1 VALSFRDRFFTPQVA
16 RAITSPSAIVAAGA
30 GAAIGVLTVGG
41 WLAVPAAIVGGAVL
55 LAGRVGLAVPRGG
68 REHIDPF
75 VLGEPWRR
83 MVQDAQSAKA
93 EFARAVRRARSGPL
107 RDRLAS
113 IDRQLDDGVVEC
125 WKVAQAGDA
134 LADARRRID
143 VAATRRELEEVERA
157 GDANETTAPTVAAIQ
172 AQLATAERMDATIAQ
187 TRDRLRLLNARL
199 DEAVTRAIE
208 LSVSTAG
215 DEELASV
222 GDDVSSITL
231 EMEALRQGIEETD
244 TASGTA
250 RPAGGA
256 G

>member
-1 VALSFRDRFFTPQVA
+1 VAPSLRDRFFTPQVA
-16 RAITSPSAIVAAGA
+16 RAVTSPSAIVARGA
-30 GAAIGVLTVGG
+30 GAALGVLAVGG
-41 WLAVPAAIVGGAVL
+41 WAGIPAAIVGALVL
-55 LAGRVGLAVPRGG
+55 LAGRVGLAIPRGG

-83 MVQDAQSAKA
+83 LVQDAQAAKT

-107 RDRLAS
+107 RDRLAD
-113 IDRQLDDGVVEC
+113 IDRRLDEGVVEC
-125 WKVAQAGDA
+125 WKVAQAGHA

-143 VAATRRELEEVERA
+143 VPAAQRELEEVERA
-157 GDANETTAPTVAAIQ
+157 GYANETTAPTVEAIE
-172 AQLATAERMDATIAQ
+172 AQLATARRMDETITA

-208 LSVSTAG
+208 LSVSTTD
-215 DEELASV
+215 DEQFASV
-222 GDDVSSITL
+222 GADVSSITM

-244 TASGTA
+244 AASGTA